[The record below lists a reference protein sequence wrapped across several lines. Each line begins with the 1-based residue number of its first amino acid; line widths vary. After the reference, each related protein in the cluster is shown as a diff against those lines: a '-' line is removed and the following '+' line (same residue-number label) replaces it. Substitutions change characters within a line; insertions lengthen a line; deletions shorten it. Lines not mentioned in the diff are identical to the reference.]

1 MNAPLRFVPLV
12 LGLSVLLLQGC
23 SLRPQNIKL
32 DPPVEVT
39 ASSVG
44 QGKIVWVQI
53 RDARVRKTLGNVGD
67 PDGRFTQ
74 VSVDDDFSSTVY
86 QRVSAA
92 MRKIGFVA
100 SPTPGPDERKL
111 VIEVRELK
119 YQSLKQTLTFATEVS
134 VSLVAMAT
142 NGNEHYDRVYN
153 AGEQKTGPLLPDEKE
168 RAETCQ
174 QGRRDGAR
182 RHAQRQQARGTAGA
196 LRHGT
201 HARLG

>member
-1 MNAPLRFVPLV
+1 MNAPLRFVPVV

-32 DPPVEVT
+32 DPPVAVA
-39 ASSVG
+39 ASNVG

-134 VSLVAMAT
+134 VSLIAMAT

-153 AGEQKTGPLLPDEKE
+153 AGEQKTGALLPDEKE
-168 RAETCQ
+168 RAETVNKVVAMALDDMLNDSKLV
-174 QGRRDGAR
+174 GLL
-182 RHAQRQQARGTAGA
+182 AQ
-196 LRHGT
+196 
-201 HARLG
+201 